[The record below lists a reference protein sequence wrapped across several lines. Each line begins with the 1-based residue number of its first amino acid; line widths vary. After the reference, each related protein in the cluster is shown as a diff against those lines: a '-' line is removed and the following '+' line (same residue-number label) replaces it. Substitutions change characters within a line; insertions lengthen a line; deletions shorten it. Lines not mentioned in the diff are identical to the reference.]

1 MSAVRPSQK
10 AGRASMPI
18 LAEWIDMCLGSS
30 GICGQVITGK
40 IIPSF
45 NKGWGKAEI
54 EAEQRGRGFGLRENP
69 FGDFAAGP
77 DLSRRWDDVRRSIA
91 FAAEGHGYFLVPDA
105 LCIRPVDRRE
115 VGEALLLFQHS
126 ALHEP
131 RFLRACASWQAGRV
145 GKECVGK

>member
-54 EAEQRGRGFGLRENP
+54 EAEQRGRGFGLSENP

-91 FAAEGHGYFLVPDA
+91 FAAERHGSSLMPAA
-105 LCIRPVDRRE
+105 LCTRPVDSRE
-115 VGEALLLFQHS
+115 VAAGLFILKHS
-126 ALHEP
+126 AFHKARSTKPLAP
-131 RFLRACASWQAGRV
+131 LSAF
-145 GKECVGK
+145 